1 MNVALWIVA
10 SVLGVAFV
18 LAGAMKSTQPKEKLA
33 EKMPWVQDVSTGT
46 LRLIGI
52 TELLGGLGL
61 VLPAWTGIAPVLTP
75 IAASGIALI
84 MVLAAGVHVRRKEF
98 NALPVNAVLLAL
110 AVFVAWGRFGP
121 YSY

>member
-10 SVLGVAFV
+10 SVLAVAFA
-18 LAGAMKSTQPKEKLA
+18 LAGVMKSTQPKEKLA

-98 NALPVNAVLLAL
+98 NALPVNAVMLAL